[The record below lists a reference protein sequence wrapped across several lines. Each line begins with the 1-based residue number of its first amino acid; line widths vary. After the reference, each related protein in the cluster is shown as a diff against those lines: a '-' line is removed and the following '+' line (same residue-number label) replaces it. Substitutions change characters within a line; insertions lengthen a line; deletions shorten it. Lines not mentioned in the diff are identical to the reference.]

1 MSQSHGSAFQLAFV
15 YVGTVVGAGFAT
27 GREIVEFFLRFG
39 WPGLAGILISGLMFT
54 FLGAKMMLIAVR
66 INAKSY
72 QELNQYLF
80 GHTLGKF
87 VNVFMLVILLGV
99 TSVMLSGAGAIFEE
113 QLGFSNQAG
122 MIATIA
128 LSLFVMMKGVKGIFG
143 VNVIVVPLLL
153 LFTVIVL
160 FDSFI
165 FRGPEIHNLAAFSAA
180 KPNWILSAVSYGA
193 FNLSLAQAVLV
204 PIASELKSERLI
216 IKGALIGGCLLTL
229 VLIAS
234 FLSLSTLPDV
244 LLYEVPMA
252 QVVFIVQHSVH
263 IIYLF
268 IIFGEVFTSVIGN
281 LYGLEKQI
289 NEYLHMK
296 SLYVFMFI
304 LLTIYLTG
312 QIGYGKLISTIYP
325 LFGQLSLVFIF
336 FLIVKRVPER

>member
-1 MSQSHGSAFQLAFV
+1 MSQSQGSAFQLAFV

-72 QELNQYLF
+72 QELNKYLF

-87 VNVFMLVILLGV
+87 VNVFMLVVLLGV
-99 TSVMLSGAGAIFEE
+99 TSVMLSGAGAILEE

-153 LFTVIVL
+153 LFTVVVL

-165 FRGPEIHNLAAFSAA
+165 FRGPEIHNLAAFSAN
-180 KPNWILSAVSYGA
+180 PDWILSAVSYGA

-216 IKGALIGGCLLTL
+216 IKGALIGGVLLTL
-229 VLIAS
+229 VLVAS
-234 FLSLSTLPDV
+234 FLSLSTLPDA

-289 NEYLHMK
+289 NEYIHIK
-296 SLYVFMFI
+296 SLYVFIFI

>member
-80 GHTLGKF
+80 GQTLGKF

-165 FRGPEIHNLAAFSAA
+165 FRGPEIHNLAAFSAN
-180 KPNWILSAVSYGA
+180 PDWILSAVSYGA

-268 IIFGEVFTSVIGN
+268 IIFGEV
-281 LYGLEKQI
+281 
-289 NEYLHMK
+289 
-296 SLYVFMFI
+296 
-304 LLTIYLTG
+304 
-312 QIGYGKLISTIYP
+312 
-325 LFGQLSLVFIF
+325 
-336 FLIVKRVPER
+336 

>member
-1 MSQSHGSAFQLAFV
+1 MSQSQGSAFQLAFV

-72 QELNQYLF
+72 QELNKYLF

-87 VNVFMLVILLGV
+87 VNVFMLVVLLGV

-153 LFTVIVL
+153 LFTVVVL

-165 FRGPEIHNLAAFSAA
+165 FRGPEIHNLAVFSAN
-180 KPNWILSAVSYGA
+180 PDWILSAVSYGA

-216 IKGALIGGCLLTL
+216 IKGALIGGVLLTL
-229 VLIAS
+229 VLVAS
-234 FLSLSTLPDV
+234 FLSLSTLPDA

-289 NEYLHMK
+289 NEYIHIK
-296 SLYVFMFI
+296 SLYVFIFI

>member
-1 MSQSHGSAFQLAFV
+1 
-15 YVGTVVGAGFAT
+15 
-27 GREIVEFFLRFG
+27 
-39 WPGLAGILISGLMFT
+39 
-54 FLGAKMMLIAVR
+54 
-66 INAKSY
+66 
-72 QELNQYLF
+72 
-80 GHTLGKF
+80 
-87 VNVFMLVILLGV
+87 
-99 TSVMLSGAGAIFEE
+99 
-113 QLGFSNQAG
+113 
-122 MIATIA
+122 

-153 LFTVIVL
+153 LFTVVVL

-165 FRGPEIHNLAAFSAA
+165 FRGPEIHNLAAFSAN
-180 KPNWILSAVSYGA
+180 PDWILSAVSYGA

-216 IKGALIGGCLLTL
+216 IKGALIGGVLLTL
-229 VLIAS
+229 VLVAS
-234 FLSLSTLPDV
+234 FLSLSTLPDA

-289 NEYLHMK
+289 NEYIHIK
-296 SLYVFMFI
+296 SLYVFIFI

>member
-1 MSQSHGSAFQLAFV
+1 
-15 YVGTVVGAGFAT
+15 
-27 GREIVEFFLRFG
+27 
-39 WPGLAGILISGLMFT
+39 MFT

-72 QELNQYLF
+72 QELNKYLF
-80 GHTLGKF
+80 GNTFGKF

-165 FRGPEIHNLAAFSAA
+165 FRGPEIHNLAAFSAN
-180 KPNWILSAVSYGA
+180 PDWILSAVSYGA

-289 NEYLHMK
+289 NEYIHMK

-325 LFGQLSLVFIF
+325 LFGQLSLIFIF
-336 FLIVKRVPER
+336 FLIVKRVPAR